1 LQVLDA
7 ALCCAVVERKYEAPP
22 RRDEFGS
29 RGKSMRGG
37 EGREGGK
44 AVLEA
49 MGARQGRI
57 EEEEV

>member
-1 LQVLDA
+1 VTW
-7 ALCCAVVERKYEAPP
+7 EEYE
-22 RRDEFGS
+22 G
-29 RGKSMRGG
+29 RG
-37 EGREGGK
+37 GREGGK

>member
-1 LQVLDA
+1 
-7 ALCCAVVERKYEAPP
+7 
-22 RRDEFGS
+22 
-29 RGKSMRGG
+29 MRGG